1 MPRDTINIASVF
13 LFMDSANLKSLLL
26 ATSKSAR
33 ITTPAPSE
41 SASLVK
47 LLRELTPDDAQTK
60 KPTHPSDR
68 LTAPVTASTDVIMD
82 GSFSIIRSED
92 IVSKETYR
100 QWKLDAMMKLLDVEL
115 DAKSSL
121 LETLGDLIFLCQY
134 HIDPESFNEEETN
147 KAIDVADS
155 IDAAQENIVHKYRLL
170 ESIIQRVPFAL
181 S

>member
-1 MPRDTINIASVF
+1 
-13 LFMDSANLKSLLL
+13 MDSANLKSLLL
-26 ATSKSAR
+26 ATSKSTP
-33 ITTPAPSE
+33 ITKPAPSE
-41 SASLVK
+41 SVSLGN
-47 LLRELTPDDAQTK
+47 LLRNFTPDAQKT
-60 KPTHPSDR
+60 KPTHSFDR
-68 LTAPVTASTDVIMD
+68 LTTTVTASMDVPID
-82 GSFSIIRSED
+82 GSFSIVRSED

-100 QWKLDAMMKLLDVEL
+100 QWKLDAMMKLLDVEI

-134 HIDPESFNEEETN
+134 HIEPESFNEDETS
-147 KAIDVADS
+147 KAIGVTDN